1 MDNIIEIKGKK
12 RKYSFS
18 VYPLCHTFK
27 KVNDWCVIYIY
38 LYNDNLIYCG
48 KDSNFP
54 SRLNYHKIYDKNIL
68 SKSNLIA
75 VYYLNPQS
83 ISLAEVETDILEGNQ
98 FEINIHHNLK

>member
-18 VYPLCHTFK
+18 VYSLYHTFK
-27 KVNDWCVIYIY
+27 KVNDWSVIYIY
-38 LYNDNLIYCG
+38 LYNNNLIYCG

-54 SRLNYHKIYDKNIL
+54 SSYHKIYDKNIL

-83 ISLAEVETDILEGNQ
+83 ISLAEVETDILKGNQ

>member
-1 MDNIIEIKGKK
+1 MKIKSNLFEFEGSPIE
-12 RKYSFS
+12 
-18 VYPLCHTFK
+18 L
-27 KVNDWCVIYIY
+27 
-38 LYNDNLIYCG
+38 LI
-48 KDSNFP
+48 
-54 SRLNYHKIYDKNIL
+54 LNYHKIYDKNIL